1 MTTRKQIQK
10 RYMIAMA
17 SMIGMWA
24 LQAGALST
32 NVWSSVAG
40 GTGPVVGNGPWDTS
54 TANWWA
60 SGTAA
65 PWNND
70 GTAIANFAAA
80 GGASST
86 VTLSGSLSAAGL
98 SFPSNDVYML
108 TGAGTLALAT
118 SGTVSYAGDNK
129 VTISNVLSGSDIRF
143 SMSSG
148 TSEKWINLSGSNQFT
163 GTTMLGN
170 NVRVTVKNLA
180 AFGTS
185 TIDCGT
191 AGGLYIGVP
200 GTFTNDIRIGY
211 NGASNN
217 RGPLRFDQ
225 TGVTVTGTI
234 TLQGDSSITIN
245 TGAGTIAG
253 PINETGG
260 PRSLTFGNNSY
271 TLTGASTYTGATTNY
286 GSGTITLV
294 GGDDRLPAAT
304 VYACRTNGTLKLVGI
319 SQTLAGL
326 SGSAPNAAIVG
337 GSNIVSSL
345 VLNFAS
351 GTNTFNGMIGGG
363 GANQNNL
370 SLTKSGAG
378 TQVLSNTNTYTG
390 TTTVLAGTLAMT
402 NDVKSATWAV
412 SNSATLLVSGPLDLL
427 TPSRTL
433 TIATGGG
440 TAGLLQVNGNPTLG
454 GTLTVSATNEVR
466 TQVTLAECTGG
477 GAISGGVSSFSSAS
491 LPTNTLLKISN
502 DSTKLLLIKKPRG
515 TMISVF

>member
-1 MTTRKQIQK
+1 MTTRIQIQK

-17 SMIGMWA
+17 SMIGMWV

-40 GTGPVVGNGPWDTS
+40 GSGPVVGNGPWDTS

-65 PWNND
+65 TWNND

-98 SFPSNDVYML
+98 RFPSNDVYML

-118 SGTVSYAGDNK
+118 SGTVSYAGDTK

-148 TSEKWINLSGSNQFT
+148 TSEKWISLSGSNLLT
-163 GTTMLGN
+163 GTTSLGSS
-170 NVRVTVKNLA
+170 VRVTVNNNA

-191 AGGLYIGVP
+191 VGGVYLNTT

-211 NGASNN
+211 NGASNG
-217 RGPLRFDQ
+217 RGPLRFEKSGL
-225 TGVTVTGTI
+225 TLSGTL
-234 TLQGDSSITIN
+234 TLLANASITTISAN
-245 TGAGTIAG
+245 RTVTIAG
-253 PINETGG
+253 PIIETGTAC
-260 PRSLTFGNNSY
+260 SLTFGGGYY
-271 TLTGASTYTGATTNY
+271 TLTGACTYSGVTTLSGGA
-286 GSGTITLV
+286 ITLA
-294 GGDDRLPAAT
+294 GGDNRLPET
-304 VYACRTNGTLKLVGI
+304 TSVTNNGTLVLVGI
-319 SQTLAGL
+319 SQTFAGL
-326 SGSAPNAAIVG
+326 SGSAPNAAVVG

-390 TTTVLAGTLAMT
+390 ATTVNAGTLAIT

-412 SNSATLLVSGPLDLL
+412 SNNATLIVNGPLDLSA
-427 TPSRTL
+427 PSRTL

-440 TAGLLQVNGNPTLG
+440 TAGLLRVNGNLTLG
-454 GTLTVSATNEVR
+454 GTLTVSAANEV
-466 TQVTLAECTGG
+466 TAQVTLAECMGG
-477 GAISGGVSSFSSAS
+477 GTISGGAGSFSSTS

-502 DSTKLLLIKKPRG
+502 DSTKLLLIKKPKG